1 MATIQEN
8 RKNGKLVSYKF
19 TACVGRDA
27 NGKQIR
33 YYRTWT
39 PPREYAPAK
48 ARKCAQME
56 ATQWEQAIRKHGIN
70 GTQALD
76 CAAARRAEK
85 TDFCAFITDT
95 WLPIQVCNG
104 SKKPKTEDFYKSMTK
119 LICKYFDGWFLQDIR
134 PIDIQK
140 YFIYLRT
147 EYTGKSGKPLT
158 AKTLSH
164 QYSTL
169 HLIFG
174 YAEQQELISKNP
186 MRKVDAPK
194 KEKRPVDALTQAQ
207 AQRFFQCLHDC
218 PLDFQCMLHLLITT
232 GIRRGECLGLKWK
245 DIDARA
251 ATLNIARNVT
261 YTVKS
266 GTIVSSPKTAAGIR
280 TVPLLGATLS
290 LLQSYRNQQ
299 CSAHPG
305 INLDEVFLF
314 PSSTDLF
321 HPRDPNAV
329 TRKVKRFMCRSGLPN
344 MSPHDLRHPYVK
356 HMTKIFSLR
365 LMDSQAQAYPDAR
378 RKTRGACQLHRG
390 GQNRSSVRPLCNR
403 KRFS

>member
-27 NGKQIR
+27 AGKQIR

-48 ARKCAQME
+48 ARKYAQLE
-56 ATQWEQAIRKHGIN
+56 AALWEQAIRKHGIN
-70 GTQALD
+70 SAQMPD
-76 CAAARRAEK
+76 SAAARCAEK

-140 YFIYLRT
+140 YLIYLRT

-186 MRKVDAPK
+186 MRKVNAPK

-251 ATLNIARNVT
+251 ATLNIARNGVDD
-261 YTVKS
+261 VIHKRDVLHQNGVDGNADDNQKCLEAQRQQ
-266 GTIVSSPKTAAGIR
+266 GTDVILPHAAPFLAHHGRHWDGGNRGDEIYFNHSSECDNENADGQRPHG
-280 TVPLLGATLS
+280 
-290 LLQSYRNQQ
+290 N
-299 CSAHPG
+299 AH
-305 INLDEVFLF
+305 EQ
-314 PSSTDLF
+314 
-321 HPRDPNAV
+321 
-329 TRKVKRFMCRSGLPN
+329 
-344 MSPHDLRHPYVK
+344 
-356 HMTKIFSLR
+356 R
-365 LMDSQAQAYPDAR
+365 LEPQAE
-378 RKTRGACQLHRG
+378 
-390 GQNRSSVRPLCNR
+390 
-403 KRFS
+403 

>member
-27 NGKQIR
+27 AGKQIR

-39 PPREYAPAK
+39 PPREYAPAR
-48 ARKCAQME
+48 ARKCAQLE
-56 ATQWEQAIRKHGIN
+56 AAQWEQAIRKHGTN
-70 GTQALD
+70 SAQVLGS
-76 CAAARRAEK
+76 AAARRAEK
-85 TDFCAFITDT
+85 TDFCAFIADT

-134 PIDIQK
+134 PIDVQK
-140 YFIYLRT
+140 YLIYLRT

-169 HLIFG
+169 HLIFS

-186 MRKVDAPK
+186 MHKVDAPK
-194 KEKRPVDALTQAQ
+194 KETRPVDALTQVQ
-207 AQRFFQCLHDC
+207 AQRFFQCLRDC

-251 ATLNIARNVT
+251 ATLKIARNVT
-261 YTVKS
+261 YTVNS

-280 TVPLLGATLS
+280 TVPLLGGYIVSATILS
-290 LLQSYRNQQ
+290 EPAAQRTSGNQ
-299 CSAHPG
+299 P
-305 INLDEVFLF
+305 
-314 PSSTDLF
+314 
-321 HPRDPNAV
+321 
-329 TRKVKRFMCRSGLPN
+329 
-344 MSPHDLRHPYVK
+344 
-356 HMTKIFSLR
+356 
-365 LMDSQAQAYPDAR
+365 
-378 RKTRGACQLHRG
+378 
-390 GQNRSSVRPLCNR
+390 
-403 KRFS
+403 